1 MGRKVRLDRLLVD
14 RGLAPARHRARELI
28 EAGDVLVDGHPS
40 TKVAAMVDVE
50 RQITLRRPDP
60 GWVSRGALKLD
71 PVLTA
76 WDIDVTDR
84 IAADLGA
91 STGGFSQV
99 LLRRGVARV
108 YAIDVGRGLLH
119 ERVARDERTVVMDGV
134 NVRYLESLPE
144 PVDWVVADLSFISV
158 DKVIDAV
165 HRILAPTGHA
175 VLLVKP
181 QFEVGR
187 EHVGNRGRVRD
198 GTARDAAIAERQAV
212 CEAAGF
218 VVLAGMDSPV
228 AGARS
233 GNVEHFLHLAKV
245 ERQAGS
251 DAGNPET
258 R

>member
-1 MGRKVRLDRLLVD
+1 VRLDRLLVD

-28 EAGDVLVDGHPS
+28 EAGDVLVDGHPN
-40 TKVAAMVDVE
+40 TKVAAQVDVE

-60 GWVSRGALKLD
+60 GWVSRGALKLG
-71 PVLTA
+71 PVLDA
-76 WDIDVTDR
+76 WSIDVEGQ

-99 LLRRGVARV
+99 LLRRGVAKV

-119 ERVARDERTVVMDGV
+119 ERVARDPRTVVMDGV
-134 NVRYLESLPE
+134 NVRYLEALDD
-144 PVDWVVADLSFISV
+144 PVDWVVADLSFISI

-165 HRILAPTGHA
+165 HRILGPAGRA

-187 EHVGNRGRVRD
+187 RHVGSGGLVRD
-198 GTARDAAIAERQAV
+198 AEAREAAIAQRRAR

-218 VVLAGMDSPV
+218 EVVDGMDSPV
-228 AGARS
+228 AGAKS
-233 GNVEHFLHLAKV
+233 GNVEHFLYLAKTPGK
-245 ERQAGS
+245 AG
-251 DAGNPET
+251 
-258 R
+258 

>member
-28 EAGDVLVDGHPS
+28 EAGEVLVDGHP
-40 TKVAAMVDVE
+40 TLKVAAQVDIS
-50 RQITLRRPDP
+50 RQVTLRRPDP

-76 WDIDVTDR
+76 WSIDVTDQ

-99 LLRRGVARV
+99 LLRRGIARV

-119 ERVARDERTVVMDGV
+119 ERVANDPRTIVMDST
-134 NVRYLESLPE
+134 NVRYLEALPD
-144 PVDWVVADLSFISV
+144 PIDWVVADLSFISV
-158 DKVIDAV
+158 DKVIDAI
-165 HRILAPTGHA
+165 HRILAPQGQA

-187 EHVGNRGRVRD
+187 ERVGPRGLVRD
-198 GTARDAAIAERQAV
+198 AAVRDEAIAERRHR

-218 VVLAGMDSPV
+218 DVLAGMDSPV
-228 AGARS
+228 AGAKS
-233 GNVEHFLHLAKV
+233 GNVEHFLHLAK
-245 ERQAGS
+245 RTS
-251 DAGNPET
+251 
-258 R
+258 